1 MSMSVEEAYSKW
13 AVALTQYAAML
24 VGPDDAGDVV
34 GEVFAGLLAEPTRLD
49 GLVDHR
55 PYLYRSVLNAI
66 RMRARSDRRRT
77 RREWNSSS
85 SQQGVELLG
94 DPAVIAAVR
103 RLSVQQRAV
112 TYLAYWEDLEV
123 SAIATTLAVSE
134 GTVRRQLARSRS
146 KLREALA

>member
-1 MSMSVEEAYSKW
+1 MTVEEAYSKW
-13 AVALTQYAAML
+13 ATALTQYAAML
-24 VGPDDAGDVV
+24 IGPEDAGDVV
-34 GEVFAGLLAEPTRLD
+34 GEVFARLLAEPTRLD

-55 PYLYRSVLNAI
+55 PYLYRSVLNAV

-77 RREWNSSS
+77 RREWANSSS
-85 SQQGVELLG
+85 QHSAELLR
-94 DPAVIAAVR
+94 DPAVVAAMR

-112 TYLAYWEDLEV
+112 TYLAYWEDLDV
-123 SAIATTLAVSE
+123 STIAATLDVSE

>member
-1 MSMSVEEAYSKW
+1 MSVEQAYSKW

>member
-1 MSMSVEEAYSKW
+1 MTVEEAYSKW
-13 AVALTQYAAML
+13 ATALTQYAAML

-34 GEVFAGLLAEPTRLD
+34 GDVFARLLSEPARLD

-55 PYLYRSVLNAI
+55 PYLYRSVLNAV

-77 RREWNSSS
+77 RREWTNSSS
-85 SQQGVELLG
+85 QHGAELLR
-94 DPAVIAAVR
+94 DPAVVAAVR
-103 RLSVQQRAV
+103 QLSVQQRAV
-112 TYLAYWEDLEV
+112 TYLAYWEDLDV
-123 SAIATTLAVSE
+123 STIAGILDVSE

>member
-1 MSMSVEEAYSKW
+1 MTVEEAYSKW
-13 AVALTQYAAML
+13 ATALTQYAAML

-34 GEVFAGLLAEPTRLD
+34 GEVFARLLSEPARLD

-55 PYLYRSVLNAI
+55 PYLYRSVLNAV

-77 RREWNSSS
+77 RREWANSS
-85 SQQGVELLG
+85 SQQDAELLR
-94 DPAVIAAVR
+94 DPAVVAAVR

-112 TYLAYWEDLEV
+112 TYLAYWEDLDV
-123 SAIATTLAVSE
+123 STIAATLDVSE